1 MRTPTPAGSR
11 QKGRNKVSHKVGL
24 PPFRSRKGGAQI
36 GRDLAL
42 CGTSGYIYWKS
53 GRGAPVGA
61 RAGLGPT
68 PTKETKPYRVYCKER
83 SQNGASCVEG
93 PLIRLGFA
101 VPPFPIPS
109 GLRPS
114 PLDKGSRPPRGRL
127 DGRPGVPPLRE
138 EDRREKFY
146 DRSPEGTFRGDRA
159 PPQRPRNR
167 IYI

>member
-1 MRTPTPAGSR
+1 MHPGVR
-11 QKGRNKVSHKVGL
+11 
-24 PPFRSRKGGAQI
+24 PFQI
-36 GRDLAL
+36 RRDFLF

-114 PLDKGSRPPRGRL
+114 PLDKGSRPPRGKVRQAARCAAPTDLIRL
-127 DGRPGVPPLRE
+127 AFARYLPLK
-138 EDRREKFY
+138 EK
-146 DRSPEGTFRGDRA
+146 A
-159 PPQRPRNR
+159 
-167 IYI
+167 